1 MLDPDLIRARER
13 LEASRERLLAH
24 MRGEADPA
32 DAEARPAVA
41 TGERR
46 APAAP
51 VDVAGQLS
59 LLAALR
65 QRVEAH
71 PVGAV
76 LLDTGQLWWER
87 HPARAVLLRAQG
99 RLDRTTAPFVRRHP
113 VVAVVLAAT
122 AGGAL
127 AALRPW
133 QDERVRRLW
142 RPVQSHL
149 GGWLRA
155 QFPMQTLIHAA
166 VTALATRA
174 MSPSAQDTAEA
185 AVGVV
190 RQEQSAQADA
200 VQESFARP

>member
-41 TGERR
+41 SGERR

-51 VDVAGQLS
+51 VDAAGQLS

-87 HPARAVLLRAQG
+87 HPARAVVACNSSRALG
-99 RLDRTTAPFVRRHP
+99 SSRCRSRNSTGSTPA
-113 VVAVVLAAT
+113 
-122 AGGAL
+122 AL
-127 AALRPW
+127 A
-133 QDERVRRLW
+133 
-142 RPVQSHL
+142 SSS
-149 GGWLRA
+149 
-155 QFPMQTLIHAA
+155 T
-166 VTALATRA
+166 
-174 MSPSAQDTAEA
+174 
-185 AVGVV
+185 
-190 RQEQSAQADA
+190 
-200 VQESFARP
+200 